1 MLKQQSDKAGR
12 WLAVFALSAFL
23 LGFAGCADKPVS
35 NDNAAAN
42 SNSAASATPA
52 PSPSAVES
60 PSTAA
65 NANSSATAAA
75 NPNTD
80 ASPAGNSNANAKPSP
95 AHAEAV
101 SFREPERYSETATI
115 SVQMTGNES
124 GGSLPSLQYDFAKSG
139 ADRRAAFVLPAMGE
153 VVYLEHAGQKYAIF
167 PSRKQY
173 VELNQETLGVQLPN
187 LTLMSPGGEVDRLR
201 SRAPFDKVGAET
213 VNGRQATKYH
223 FAGQVDSRTQAGM
236 VQAEGTVDLDDGT
249 GLPLRSEITA
259 KTANGAT
266 AKILL
271 DTRNIQVNPP
281 ASLFET
287 PAEYKKVPPEEL
299 EQQVR
304 NFLGYV
310 QILARMLQK

>member
-1 MLKQQSDKAGR
+1 MLNQQSDKSGR
-12 WLAVFALSAFL
+12 WLAVFAVSAFL
-23 LGFAGCADKPVS
+23 LGFAGCVDKPVS

-42 SNSAASATPA
+42 SNSAGAATPA
-52 PSPSAVES
+52 PSPSAGES

-80 ASPAGNSNANAKPSP
+80 AAVGNSNANAKPSA
-95 AHAEAV
+95 AHAAAV
-101 SFREPERYSETATI
+101 SVREPERYSETATI

-139 ADRRAAFVLPAMGE
+139 ADRRAAFVLPAIGE

-187 LTLMSPGGEVDRLR
+187 LTLMSPGVAVDRLR

-223 FAGQVDSRTQAGM
+223 FAGQVDSRTQAGT

-271 DTRNIQVNPP
+271 DTRNLQVNPP

-299 EQQVR
+299 KQQVR
-304 NFLGYV
+304 NFLSYV